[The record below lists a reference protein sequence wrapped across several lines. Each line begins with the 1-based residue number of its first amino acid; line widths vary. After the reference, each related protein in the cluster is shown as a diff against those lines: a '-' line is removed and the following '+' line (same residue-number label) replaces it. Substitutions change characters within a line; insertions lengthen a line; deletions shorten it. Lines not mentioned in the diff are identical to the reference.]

1 MFAECL
7 RERTK
12 GLVVLSDRQV
22 QQLDAHY
29 QLMVR
34 WNKSLNLTTITA
46 VEEAVDRHYLESLF
60 LGLHLPQGVLRI
72 ADVGSGP
79 GFPGFPV
86 AVFRPDCEITL
97 IESHQRKA
105 VFLKEA
111 SRELGNLRVIAKR
124 AEAVESTFDWMISR
138 AVSYKDLQGLV
149 GKVAPRVSLLTGA
162 ETPSASWH
170 CTWDEALAVPGGN
183 ARFLRRGVCL
193 DDRV

>member
-22 QQLDAHY
+22 EQLDAHY

-60 LGLHLPQGVLRI
+60 LGLHLPQGALRI

-86 AVFRPDCEITL
+86 AIVRPDCEITL

-149 GKVAPRVSLLTGA
+149 GKLALSVALLTGSVTPPA
-162 ETPSASWH
+162 EWR
-170 CTWDEALAVPGGN
+170 CVWGDALVIPGGS